1 MCATAP
7 RRLVARWRCAF
18 STHES
23 IRAAADVRDDR
34 HTGWCGGDD
43 VRADR
48 PGGCHAH
55 ERPEWRGSAAQRAN
69 FTAGAQ
75 PMALCRRQQ
84 RAPGARRPRQ
94 PAANADGRAGQ
105 TYAGNLGF
113 AGRGPRGRARDR
125 APAAVIDRRPE
136 HCPTPQGARVRAGAA
151 GGSAMRWM
159 LAGLAALPL
168 MQARAQV
175 PLVGGPPATES
186 ASQGPVFSPFV
197 EETVATDD
205 NVFRISDRANPMTLI
220 GYPFRSDTYLTTSVG
235 LTADVPV
242 SLQHFEASLAYNIVH
257 YDRFRDLDYDGYN
270 LHGSWLWQL
279 GSSLSGEVGVTDS
292 YSLEPFAELL
302 GVHPDRL
309 HLREG
314 FAKGSWLIT
323 PDYKLYLGGD

>member
-1 MCATAP
+1 
-7 RRLVARWRCAF
+7 
-18 STHES
+18 
-23 IRAAADVRDDR
+23 
-34 HTGWCGGDD
+34 
-43 VRADR
+43 
-48 PGGCHAH
+48 
-55 ERPEWRGSAAQRAN
+55 
-69 FTAGAQ
+69 
-75 PMALCRRQQ
+75 
-84 RAPGARRPRQ
+84 
-94 PAANADGRAGQ
+94 
-105 TYAGNLGF
+105 
-113 AGRGPRGRARDR
+113 
-125 APAAVIDRRPE
+125 
-136 HCPTPQGARVRAGAA
+136 
-151 GGSAMRWM
+151 MRWM

-309 HLREG
+309 HLREE

-323 PDYKLYLGGD
+323 PDWKLYLGGDDLTQSNSDPQGQYNDVTVDSFEASLSRLGGAGDWIGLDGRFETGRFPNGEPVFGTVTVNNNYDQYGYG